1 MTIRY
6 LIETVFDFIL
16 NMFSLFVISKLC
28 INIPLKTTFNITK
41 NLTILARQFFLSLWE
56 VRFWFH
62 YYSEKSSGWFSYNST

>member
-41 NLTILARQFFLSLWE
+41 NLTFLARQFFL
-56 VRFWFH
+56 
-62 YYSEKSSGWFSYNST
+62 